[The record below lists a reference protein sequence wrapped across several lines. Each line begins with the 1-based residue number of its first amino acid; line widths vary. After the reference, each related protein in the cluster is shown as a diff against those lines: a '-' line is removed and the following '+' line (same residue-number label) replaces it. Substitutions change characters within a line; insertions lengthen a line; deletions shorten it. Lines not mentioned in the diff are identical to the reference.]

1 MKKRKSAFYLYHIVW
16 VIGAWFS
23 QSAWAICEVYTGVI
37 SDADFSIP
45 PLVVNSDAAIGTILY
60 SQDITMPNV
69 YLRCNAIG
77 DIYQGYTVLT
87 DADHVTNAPA
97 ANTYATNVPGIG
109 IRSGWANDGGALDP
123 GNLLTPWH
131 KGTSTV
137 GAMGY
142 NFTLNA
148 AIQVVVTGPVS
159 SGTLDTSRLV
169 ADWKYDNLVVGK
181 LRFSASSVNVQAN
194 TCTLAEKNIT
204 VPLMPISTDDFD
216 NKLSAVVSD
225 DSFRIQ
231 LDKCEAGIKV
241 DYKFTT
247 SGSTGVSNN
256 NILSIASGSGAA
268 EGVGIQ
274 ILDSNNTVVQFDT
287 EYEAAAQTTKNQ
299 SVSIPL
305 KARYIQT
312 GTVKGGDV
320 NAVATFEIYYR

>member
-1 MKKRKSAFYLYHIVW
+1 MKKKKSAFYLYHIVW

-23 QSAWAICEVYTGVI
+23 QSAWAYCEIRTGIV
-37 SDADFSIP
+37 SGTDFSIP
-45 PLVVNSDAAIGTILY
+45 PLVVNSDAEIGTVLY
-60 SQDITMPNV
+60 SDDRTMPNI
-69 YLRCNAIG
+69 YLLCNEVG

-87 DADHVTNAPA
+87 DADHVANAPEA
-97 ANTYATNVPGIG
+97 STYATNVPGIG
-109 IRSGWANDGGALDP
+109 IRAGWSNNGRALDLS
-123 GNLLTPWH
+123 NLITPWH

-148 AIQVVVTGPVS
+148 AIQIVVTGPVS

-204 VPLMPISTDDFD
+204 VPLMPISTNDFD

-231 LDKCEAGIKV
+231 LGKV
-241 DYKFTT
+241 RT
-247 SGSTGVSNN
+247 SS
-256 NILSIASGSGAA
+256 
-268 EGVGIQ
+268 
-274 ILDSNNTVVQFDT
+274 
-287 EYEAAAQTTKNQ
+287 
-299 SVSIPL
+299 
-305 KARYIQT
+305 
-312 GTVKGGDV
+312 
-320 NAVATFEIYYR
+320 